1 VRAHNFGAG
10 PCTLPLEVLEEAQAE
25 FVDFGGTGMSVIEL
39 SHRSPEYESVHD
51 EALRLTREVAEAPD
65 DFEVLF
71 IQGGATLQFAMVPMN
86 LLKTGQ
92 RGAYI
97 VSGSWGKR
105 AHEDASPHGAVYSA
119 WDGRADG
126 YTRMPASNEVVV
138 EPDTRY
144 LHVTTNETIG
154 GIRLVELPDVQ
165 VPLVADM
172 SSDYLARPIEWDRYD
187 LIYGGVQKNLA
198 PAGMAVVFARKSAL
212 TGARTDLGSF
222 LRYGW
227 HADNRSLGHTPPMF
241 PIYLMGKVLKLIKS
255 KGGVRGLESEAAA
268 KAGLLY
274 SVIDRSNAYYR
285 SPVEPAHRSH
295 MNIVF
300 RLPDE
305 DAEAR
310 FLKEAEAVHFVGL
323 KGHRS
328 VGGCRASIYAALPMS
343 SVERLAEFM
352 TSFQG
357 TNA

>member
-1 VRAHNFGAG
+1 
-10 PCTLPLEVLEEAQAE
+10 
-25 FVDFGGTGMSVIEL
+25 
-39 SHRSPEYESVHD
+39 
-51 EALRLTREVAEAPD
+51 
-65 DFEVLF
+65 
-71 IQGGATLQFAMVPMN
+71 
-86 LLKTGQ
+86 
-92 RGAYI
+92 
-97 VSGSWGKR
+97 
-105 AHEDASPHGAVYSA
+105 
-119 WDGRADG
+119 
-126 YTRMPASNEVVV
+126 MPASDEVVV

-154 GIRLVELPDVQ
+154 GIRLVELPKVP

-198 PAGMAVVFARKSAL
+198 PAGMAVVFVRQSAL
-212 TGARTDLGSF
+212 AGARTDLGSF

-255 KGGVRGLESEAAA
+255 KGGVRGLEVEAAA

-274 SVIDRSNAYYR
+274 SVIDGSEGYYR

-310 FLKEAEAVHFVGL
+310 FLKEAEAARFVGL

-328 VGGCRASIYAALPMS
+328 VGGCRASLYAALPMS

-352 TSFQG
+352 TGFQA
-357 TNA
+357 TNS